1 MVAFLSGSRFF
12 DQLGETMSKSCYNI
26 RTIYKEQ
33 GDLRMINYSEYFSGE
48 EFRDIRFDE
57 PLKLHTSFRI
67 GGPAD
72 VMIIPSTEDELINA
86 VRICRKNDLKYFV
99 MGNGSNLL
107 VRDTGIRGVVIKIN
121 EGFDAVKVEGE
132 KITVQA
138 GALLTAVSKVALR
151 NSLQGMEFASGIP
164 GTIGGAITMNA
175 GAYGGEMKDIVSSVR
190 VLTTDNRVLELSN
203 QEMDFAYRNSRVKD
217 HDLIVLSVEFEL
229 QKGDYEEIDGK
240 IRELTFQRTS
250 KQPLELPS
258 GGSTFKR
265 PEGYFA
271 GKLIDDSGLRGLRH
285 GDAQVSEKHCGFVV
299 NRGDTTYKEVM
310 ELVGVIQKTV
320 LDRFGVELEMEIK
333 RVGDD

>member
-1 MVAFLSGSRFF
+1 
-12 DQLGETMSKSCYNI
+12 
-26 RTIYKEQ
+26 
-33 GDLRMINYSEYFSGE
+33 MINYKEYFSGE
-48 EFRDIRFDE
+48 EFRDIRFEE
-57 PLKLHTSFRI
+57 PLKLHTSFKV

-72 VMIIPSTEDELINA
+72 VMIIPSTEDELIRA
-86 VRICRKNDLKYFV
+86 VKICRENDLKYFV

-107 VRDTGIRGVVIKIN
+107 VKDTGIRGIVIKIN
-121 EGFDAVKVEGE
+121 EGFDNVQVEGTR
-132 KITVQA
+132 IIAQA
-138 GALLTAVSKVALR
+138 GALLTAVSKIALR
-151 NSLQGMEFASGIP
+151 NSLEGMEFASGIP

-175 GAYGGEMKDIVSSVR
+175 GAYGGEMKDIVKSVR
-190 VLTTDNRVLELSN
+190 VMTTDNQVLELSN

-229 QKGDYEEIDGK
+229 AAGDFDEIDGR
-240 IRELTFQRTS
+240 IRDLTFQRTS

-285 GDAQVSEKHCGFVV
+285 GDAQVSQKHCGFVV
-299 NRGDTTYKEVM
+299 NRGETTYKEVM
-310 ELVGVIQKTV
+310 ELVGVIRKTV
-320 LDRFGVELEMEIK
+320 MDKFGVELEMEIK

>member
-1 MVAFLSGSRFF
+1 MIS
-12 DQLGETMSKSCYNI
+12 
-26 RTIYKEQ
+26 YK
-33 GDLRMINYSEYFSGE
+33 EYFSGE

-57 PLKLHTSFRI
+57 PLKLHTSFKV

-72 VMIIPSTEDELINA
+72 VMIIPSTEEELIQA
-86 VRICRKNDLKYFV
+86 VKICRENDIKYFI

-121 EGFDAVKVEGE
+121 EGFDNVQVEGT
-132 KITVQA
+132 KIMAQA
-138 GALLTAVSKVALR
+138 GALLTAVSKLALR

-175 GAYGGEMKDIVSSVR
+175 GAYGGEMKDIVRSVR
-190 VLTTDNRVLELSN
+190 VMTTDNQVLQLSN
-203 QEMDFAYRNSRVKD
+203 REMNFEYRNSRVKD
-217 HDLIVLSVEFEL
+217 QDLIVLSVEFEL
-229 QKGDYEEIDGK
+229 ELGELENIEEK
-240 IRELTFQRTS
+240 MRELTFQRTS

-285 GDAQVSEKHCGFVV
+285 GDAQVSQKHCGFVV
-299 NRGDTTYKEVM
+299 NRGETTYKEVM

-320 LDRFGVELEMEIK
+320 MDKFGVELEMEIK

>member
-1 MVAFLSGSRFF
+1 MNS
-12 DQLGETMSKSCYNI
+12 
-26 RTIYKEQ
+26 
-33 GDLRMINYSEYFSGE
+33 YSEYFSSE

-57 PLKLHTSFRI
+57 PLRLHTSFRI

-72 VMIIPSTEDELINA
+72 VMILPTTEEELIHA
-86 VRICRKNDLKYFV
+86 IGICRENELKYFV

-107 VRDTGIRGVVIKIN
+107 VKDTGIRGVVIKIN
-121 EGFDAVKVEGE
+121 EGFDTVKVEGA
-132 KITVQA
+132 KITAQA

-151 NSLQGMEFASGIP
+151 SSLEGMEFASGIP

-190 VLTTDNRVLELSN
+190 VLTKDNQVLQLSN
-203 QEMDFAYRNSRVKD
+203 GEMNFAYRNSRVKD
-217 HDLIVLSVEFEL
+217 HDLIVLSVELEL
-229 QKGDYEEIDGK
+229 KAGEFDRIDEK
-240 IRELTFQRTS
+240 IRDLTYQRTS

-285 GDAQVSEKHCGFVV
+285 GDAQVSQKHCGFVV
-299 NRGDTTYKEVM
+299 NRGETTYKEVM

-320 LDRFGVELEMEIK
+320 MDKFGVELEMEIK

>member
-1 MVAFLSGSRFF
+1 
-12 DQLGETMSKSCYNI
+12 
-26 RTIYKEQ
+26 
-33 GDLRMINYSEYFSGE
+33 MISYSEYFPKGK
-48 EFRDIRFDE
+48 FKDIRFDE
-57 PLKLHTSFRI
+57 PLKLHTSFKV

-72 VMIIPSTEDELINA
+72 VMIIPSTEEELIQA
-86 VRICRKNDLKYFV
+86 VKICRENDIKYFI

-121 EGFDAVKVEGE
+121 EGFDNVQVVGT
-132 KITVQA
+132 KIMAQA
-138 GALLTAVSKVALR
+138 GALLTAVSKLALR

-175 GAYGGEMKDIVSSVR
+175 GAYGGEMKDIVRSVR
-190 VLTTDNRVLELSN
+190 VMTTDNQVLQLSN
-203 QEMDFAYRNSRVKD
+203 REMNFEYRNSRVKD
-217 HDLIVLSVEFEL
+217 QDLIVLSVEFEL
-229 QKGDYEEIDGK
+229 ELGELENIEEK
-240 IRELTFQRTS
+240 MRELTFQRTS

-299 NRGDTTYKEVM
+299 NRGETTYKEVM

-320 LDRFGVELEMEIK
+320 MDKFGVELEMEIK

>member
-1 MVAFLSGSRFF
+1 MNS
-12 DQLGETMSKSCYNI
+12 
-26 RTIYKEQ
+26 
-33 GDLRMINYSEYFSGE
+33 YSEHFSGGK
-48 EFRDIRFDE
+48 FKDVRFDE
-57 PLKLHTSFRI
+57 PLKFHTSFKI

-72 VMIIPSTEDELINA
+72 VMVIPSTEEELIQA
-86 VRICRKNDLKYFV
+86 VKICRENDLKYFV

-107 VRDTGIRGVVIKIN
+107 VKDTGIRGVVIKIN
-121 EGFDAVKVEGE
+121 EGFDNIEVDGTRIMA
-132 KITVQA
+132 QA

-151 NSLQGMEFASGIP
+151 SSLEGMEFASGIP

-190 VLTTDNRVLELSN
+190 VLTSDNKVLQLSN
-203 QEMDFAYRNSRVKD
+203 GEMDFAYRNSRVKE

-229 QKGDYEEIDGK
+229 KAGDFDKIDDK
-240 IRELTFQRTS
+240 IKELTFQRTS

-271 GKLIDDSGLRGLRH
+271 GKLIDDAGLRGLRH
-285 GDAQVSEKHCGFVV
+285 GDAQVSQKHCGFVV
-299 NRGDTTYKEVM
+299 NRGETTYKEVM

-320 LDRFGVELEMEIK
+320 MDKFGVELEMEIK